1 MNRNHVL
8 SFVWAG
14 AYVLLMLASVTLFL
28 PITLCLIMVPLVA
41 LVVRETPLR
50 FLAYYVPATAIAF
63 FLSGPAGGFLLL
75 LSLFFLPTTLIMG
88 TLYKKQK
95 AAQTVITAGVLGLLG
110 EMLLMLL
117 IIYAM
122 GENLIGQFRELM
134 QAYFRSAQPLVQGVM
149 PGVDEEL
156 YLDMLISS
164 IPTLMIISAVF
175 FAFVTHGVGRKLMS
189 LTGTEVVRL
198 KPIREWMLPKSF
210 VWIYLVVL
218 IGNLVIEPDK
228 SVVSML
234 IMNLYPLLLLAFSVQ
249 AISFLFYVSHVNN
262 WGRTLPIVGIVVAIF
277 LPFIFIYS
285 FLGLLDVAFPL
296 REKFR
301 KKN

>member
-1 MNRNHVL
+1 MNRNVF
-8 SFVWAG
+8 SFVWAA
-14 AYVLLMLASVTLFL
+14 AYVLLLLASVTLFL

-41 LVVRETPLR
+41 LVVRETPLK
-50 FLAYYVPATAIAF
+50 FMAYYVPATAIAYF
-63 FLSGPAGGFLLL
+63 VAGPVGGFLLL

-95 AAQTVITAGVLGLLG
+95 SAHTVITAGVLGLLG

-149 PGVDEEL
+149 PGVNEEL

-189 LTGTEVVRL
+189 LTGIEVARL

-218 IGNLVIEPDK
+218 IGNMVLEPDSK
-228 SVVSML
+228 SVISTL
-234 IMNLYPLLLLAFSVQ
+234 ILNLYPLLLLAFSVQ
-249 AISFLFYVSHVNN
+249 AISFLFYVSHANN
-262 WGRTLPIVGIVVAIF
+262 WGRALPIVGIVVAIF